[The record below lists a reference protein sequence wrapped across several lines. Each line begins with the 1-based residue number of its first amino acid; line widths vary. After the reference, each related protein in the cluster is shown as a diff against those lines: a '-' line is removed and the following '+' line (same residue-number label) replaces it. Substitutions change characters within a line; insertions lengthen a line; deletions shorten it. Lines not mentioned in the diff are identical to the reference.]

1 MCFEDK
7 HYIST
12 ELLDQMNPKG
22 QILKTYIT
30 TIDLSSPG
38 LVTPDNHLASVKVN
52 FFKNDDWWKSGWLI
66 EGFILEPV
74 YPNEELKE

>member
-7 HYIST
+7 RYIST

-30 TIDLSSPG
+30 TIDLSTPG
-38 LVTPDNHLASVKVN
+38 LGTPD
-52 FFKNDDWWKSGWLI
+52 
-66 EGFILEPV
+66 
-74 YPNEELKE
+74 